1 MCALM
6 ILALAI
12 TMPDSSTRNVQ
23 ATEATI
29 ASAMR
34 SETSCGDAEE
44 ASQVLTH
51 FDAAGRPRHIGSDA

>member
-1 MCALM
+1 MCAFT

-29 ASAMR
+29 ASAM
-34 SETSCGDAEE
+34 
-44 ASQVLTH
+44 
-51 FDAAGRPRHIGSDA
+51 